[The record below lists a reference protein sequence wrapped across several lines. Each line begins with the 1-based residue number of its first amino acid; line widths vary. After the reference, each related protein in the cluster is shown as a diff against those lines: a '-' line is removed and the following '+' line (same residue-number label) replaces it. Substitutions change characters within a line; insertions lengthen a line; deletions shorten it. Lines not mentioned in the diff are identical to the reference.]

1 MNHPQ
6 MPGDPKPDL
15 EKMLPQPPK
24 KKGKGCSGAAVLFFF
39 CLAWVILVI
48 WI

>member
-1 MNHPQ
+1 

-15 EKMLPQPPK
+15 KKMLPQPPK
-24 KKGKGCSGAAVLFFF
+24 KKGCSSVVVLFLF
-39 CLAWVILVI
+39 CLAWVILAI